1 MVGEQVSDAEAASL
15 FRKCSLEGRAHG
27 AKVVLSIDDES
38 KDNQADITSEIVK
51 SMAKDEG
58 GIQLFRT
65 LDLCWETRENIL
77 EYLIKLSRP

>member
-38 KDNQADITSEIVK
+38 KDNQADITSEIEVQI
-51 SMAKDEG
+51 M
-58 GIQLFRT
+58 LFHV
-65 LDLCWETRENIL
+65 D
-77 EYLIKLSRP
+77 